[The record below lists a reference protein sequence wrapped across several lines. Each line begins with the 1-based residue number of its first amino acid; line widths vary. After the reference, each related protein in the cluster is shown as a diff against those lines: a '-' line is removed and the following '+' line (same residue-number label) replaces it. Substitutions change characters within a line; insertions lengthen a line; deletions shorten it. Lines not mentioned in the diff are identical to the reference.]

1 MGRLKDLGE
10 TIEIWSRRGMRKLSG
25 KRTISGRYSGKRFG
39 TEEAIFCYGHNAA
52 EENLSGK
59 PTEAY

>member
-1 MGRLKDLGE
+1 MGRLKDMGE
-10 TIEIWSRRGMRKLSG
+10 TIGLWSRRGMRKLSG
-25 KRTISGRYSGKRFG
+25 KRTISGRYSGKRIG
-39 TEEAIFCYGHNAA
+39 TEEAIFCSDKSVV